1 MADGRQ
7 PEDSGPQWSS
17 PGAQGSSSPGGH
29 GENGF
34 SSTYRTCQPGGAHSG
49 SAASY
54 TKENGFNGD
63 LTSGHAVTAEQ
74 VSARIVQEVTAE
86 AVAVLKGEQE
96 LHPDTAVRLPSVEDS
111 ANLPPS
117 PPPSPAAEHFGPLDQ
132 DVGDEEEAGPLRRFQ
147 NSRERCK
154 FLAPSIS
161 VSVPEDDP
169 YHSDEEYYEH
179 PLFSPEWTRSGSRP
193 PGQAAAFRQIE
204 EEETIESLSAAEE
217 EEEETSEAAATAAA
231 LEEEEEEEQ
240 WSGEEPEQEPPSELL
255 QRAEVIG
262 EAQTLPGLQAEVH
275 TQAAT
280 AADEATNGKAEEAGG
295 QESPAEA
302 VKMEAERP
310 DSERTDPIG
319 MDFTESAMHLDDE
332 LPSYQ
337 SLARDADMPESPFA
351 RTCPM
356 EDFGVPP
363 SDQGHAKG
371 PCKAPN
377 EKPDVQSGAVKQS
390 LTETCDSSNIHEVKQ
405 GQIEDKQMEITKEED
420 MKDKSGM
427 SAYFETTTI
436 KTDASGSQ
444 GEGYY
449 ELSTKSEEQ
458 KDSVADLPL
467 PEISYSTLAQT
478 HSLEVQPD
486 LPKSSADTLHTA
498 LPVDRR
504 DDCRLS
510 PGKLALEQRSYSL
523 NITIGAMDHGDAQGR
538 PRIFS
543 PLATDI
549 MSHTSGS
556 LDESADYLPVTT
568 PSVEKLPQFP
578 PVILETTAST
588 TTPLS
593 SPPQETVTDVK
604 TSPQSESPES
614 PVQAKSCY
622 KNGTVMAPDLPE
634 MLDLAGTRSRLTSD
648 NTDSEIMRRKS
659 VPMDM
664 SSLVSDSLAHLFK
677 GDQGQMATKREM
689 QLEEQ
694 GYCVFSEY
702 SGPMPSPADLHSP
715 MDSSP
720 QIFNTV
726 ISEEKE
732 TGLVAFG
739 QQECPSTEDLK
750 PTEVVTPQVK
760 QECASTEDLK
770 PTEVVTPQAKQECP
784 STEDLKPTEVVTPQV
799 KQECPS
805 TEDLKPTEVV
815 TPQVKQ
821 ECPSTE
827 DLKPTEVV
835 TPQAKPEEE
844 KPKNEESSE
853 IESTPSE
860 KPHVETKQEDSD
872 LLKTEH
878 LEETKSPALPDN
890 EKGQLDKQAETFITP
905 KVTVTLEEARP
916 DLDAGFKLA
925 AETEAEIAD
934 YERQIRKLEMEDR
947 PLSVEEERELQ
958 ELREKVKNKPDL
970 VHQEA
975 YEEVDAEDAYQLTG
989 AAKDRI
995 ARPIRPS
1002 PASSVESATDEEK
1015 MHVSDTEKPR
1025 SPGEKESLKTDPNRL
1040 SPVGS
1045 FEKYFREERPS
1056 EQEVKQKDSVQPLKE
1071 KVAEE
1076 KPQSAPS
1083 KTDEAPL
1090 DTTVT
1095 QEVEEEVELAEEPDE
1110 VIPEPKPALNVEEKP
1125 VVDKTEPDEV
1135 VVEKEEEK
1143 VFEKEHV
1150 EDEEIL
1156 EGAKAA
1162 EDTVEPRA
1170 AIESVVTVE
1179 DDFITVVQTIDE
1191 SEVSGHSVR
1200 FSAPPEEEHPQL
1212 LQEEEE
1218 EDESVEM
1225 AQEVEMEAPS
1235 LEEAL
1240 DVPEPVEPPV
1250 CPAKEIEVPESEAP
1264 TQSYDEYKDETTI
1277 DDSILDS
1284 SWVDT
1289 QDDDKSMATEK
1300 IEPLPRVMSPVKK
1313 PHAEKPAKQRA
1324 KGGRTKGRITTPER
1338 KPVRKEPVPIQKDEM
1353 KKKKAVIR
1361 KAELTKKSDIQTC
1374 SPSRKSVLKA
1384 TVRHPRP
1391 TQHHACVKR
1400 KPTVSADGRLPFSV
1414 ARHSRDRASD
1424 GGSRSPEKRS
1434 SLPRPA
1440 SILTRRPQMADHEE
1454 SSTSIT
1460 SSGSTAPRRPTSFR
1474 TEVKAEHRTGRS
1486 HSMTGV
1492 ETARSRSARS
1502 GTSTPRT
1509 PGSTAITPGTPP
1521 SYSCRTPGTP
1531 HTPGTPKSLSLL
1543 SQEKKVA
1550 IIRTPPK
1557 SPATTPKQ
1565 LRIINQPL
1573 PDLKNVKSKIGSID
1587 NIKYQPKGGQVQIQ
1601 SKKIDLSHVT
1611 SKCGSL
1617 DNIRHRPGGG
1627 NVRIESVK
1635 LDFREKA
1642 HAKVGSL
1649 ENAHHTPGGGHVQ
1662 IESHKLMFRDVA
1674 KARVDHGAEIVI
1686 ETLRLSGGT
1695 SPHRHSH
1702 MSSSGS
1708 INMLESPQLATLAD
1722 DVTAALA
1729 KQGL

>member
-132 DVGDEEEAGPLRRFQ
+132 DVGDEEEAGPLRFFQ

-588 TTPLS
+588 TTPSS
-593 SPPQETVTDVK
+593 SPPQETDTDVK

-739 QQECPSTEDLK
+739 QQEGLLTEDLK
-750 PTEVVTPQVK
+750 
-760 QECASTEDLK
+760 A
-770 PTEVVTPQAKQECP
+770 
-784 STEDLKPTEVVTPQV
+784 
-799 KQECPS
+799 
-805 TEDLKPTEVV
+805 
-815 TPQVKQ
+815 
-821 ECPSTE
+821 
-827 DLKPTEVV
+827 TEVV

-1414 ARHSRDRASD
+1414 ARHSRDRASTSNPTTLTKIPTSKIWAEALLPARPNSASSFNKRSPLVEADLYEPRPSSAGPQVSLNSYAVKD

>member
-34 SSTYRTCQPGGAHSG
+34 SSTYRTCQPGGAHAG

-54 TKENGFNGD
+54 AKENGFNGD
-63 LTSGHAVTAEQ
+63 LSSGHAVTAEQ

-132 DVGDEEEAGPLRRFQ
+132 
-147 NSRERCK
+147 
-154 FLAPSIS
+154 
-161 VSVPEDDP
+161 
-169 YHSDEEYYEH
+169 
-179 PLFSPEWTRSGSRP
+179 
-193 PGQAAAFRQIE
+193 

-255 QRAEVIG
+255 ERAEVIG
-262 EAQTLPGLQAEVH
+262 EAQALLGLQAEVH
-275 TQAAT
+275 TQAVT
-280 AADEATNGKAEEAGG
+280 AADEAPNGRAEEAGG

-310 DSERTDPIG
+310 ENERTDPIG

-337 SLARDADMPESPFA
+337 SLARDTDMPESPFA
-351 RTCPM
+351 LTCPM
-356 EDFGVPP
+356 EDFEMPP
-363 SDQGHAKG
+363 SDQGHAKE
-371 PCKAPN
+371 PCDAPT
-377 EKPDVQSGAVKQS
+377 EKPNVQSGAVKQPS
-390 LTETCDSSNIHEVKQ
+390 TEMCDSNIHELKP
-405 GQIEDKQMEITKEED
+405 GQIEDKPMEIATEVD

-436 KTDASGSQ
+436 KTDVSGSQ

-458 KDSVADLPL
+458 KDSVGDLPL

-486 LPKSSADTLHTA
+486 LPQSSPDTLHTA

-523 NITIGAMDHGDAQGR
+523 NITIGSMEHGDAQGR
-538 PRIFS
+538 PRNFS

-568 PSVEKLPQFP
+568 PSVEMIPQFP
-578 PVILETTAST
+578 PLILETTVSV
-588 TTPLS
+588 TTPSS
-593 SPPQETVTDVK
+593 SPPTATVTDVK

-614 PVQAKSCY
+614 PVQAKGCY

-648 NTDSEIMRRKS
+648 NTDPEIMRRKS

-677 GDQGQMATKREM
+677 GDQGQTAPKREM

-702 SGPMPSPADLHSP
+702 SGPMPSPADVHSP

-732 TGLVAFG
+732 TGLVAFS
-739 QQECPSTEDLK
+739 QQECPSTEVVK
-750 PTEVVTPQVK
+750 PTEVVTPHSK
-760 QECASTEDLK
+760 S
-770 PTEVVTPQAKQECP
+770 
-784 STEDLKPTEVVTPQV
+784 
-799 KQECPS
+799 
-805 TEDLKPTEVV
+805 
-815 TPQVKQ
+815 
-821 ECPSTE
+821 
-827 DLKPTEVV
+827 
-835 TPQAKPEEE
+835 EEE
-844 KPKNEESSE
+844 KPENEESFE
-853 IESTPSE
+853 TESTPSE
-860 KPHVETKQEDSD
+860 KPPVETNREESD

-878 LEETKSPALPDN
+878 LEETKSPTLPDN
-890 EKGQLDKQAETFITP
+890 AKGQLDKQVEIFITP
-905 KVTVTLEEARP
+905 KVMVTLEEAKP
-916 DLDAGFKLA
+916 DLDAGSKLA

-975 YEEVDAEDAYQLTG
+975 YEEVDAEDVYQLTG

-1015 MHVSDTEKPR
+1015 MHLSDTEKPR
-1025 SPGEKESLKTDPNRL
+1025 SPGEKEALKTDPNRL

-1056 EQEVKQKDSVQPLKE
+1056 EQEVKQKDIVQPLKE

-1076 KPQSAPS
+1076 KPQPTPS

-1110 VIPEPKPALNVEEKP
+1110 VMPEPKPSFNLEEKP
-1125 VVDKTEPDEV
+1125 VVDATEPDKV

-1143 VFEKEHV
+1143 VVKKEEL
-1150 EDEEIL
+1150 EDEDVL

-1200 FSAPPEEEHPQL
+1200 FSAPPVEEHPQL

-1218 EDESVEM
+1218 EEESVEM

-1235 LEEAL
+1235 LEEVV
-1240 DVPEPVEPPV
+1240 DVPEPVESPV

-1264 TQSYDEYKDETTI
+1264 TQSYDDYKDETTI

-1300 IEPLPRVMSPVKK
+1300 IEPLPRVISPVKK
-1313 PHAEKPAKQRA
+1313 PSSEKTAKQRA
-1324 KGGRTKGRITTPER
+1324 KGSRTKGRITTPER
-1338 KPVRKEPVPIQKDEM
+1338 KPVRKEPVPLQKDEM
-1353 KKKKAVIR
+1353 KKKKAVIK

-1414 ARHSRDRASD
+1414 ARHSRDRASTSNPTTLTKIPTSKIRAEALLPARPNSASSSNKRSPLVEADLYEPRPSSAGPQVSLNSYAVKD

-1440 SILTRRPQMADHEE
+1440 SILTRRPHMADHEE

-1460 SSGSTAPRRPTSFR
+1460 SSGSTAPRRPTC
-1474 TEVKAEHRTGRS
+1474 
-1486 HSMTGV
+1486 V

-1543 SQEKKVA
+1543 SQEKRVA

-1573 PDLKNVKSKIGSID
+1573 PDLKNVRSKIGSID
-1587 NIKYQPKGGQVQIQ
+1587 NIKYQPKGGQIQIQ

-1686 ETLRLSGGT
+1686 EALRLSGGT

-1708 INMLESPQLATLAD
+1708 INMLESPQLATLAE

>member
-132 DVGDEEEAGPLRRFQ
+132 
-147 NSRERCK
+147 
-154 FLAPSIS
+154 
-161 VSVPEDDP
+161 
-169 YHSDEEYYEH
+169 
-179 PLFSPEWTRSGSRP
+179 
-193 PGQAAAFRQIE
+193 

-1414 ARHSRDRASD
+1414 ARHSRDRASTSNPTTLTKIPTSKIWAEALLPARPNSASSFNKRSPLVEADLYEPRPSSAGPQVSLNSYAVKD

>member
-34 SSTYRTCQPGGAHSG
+34 SSTYRTCQPGGAHAD

-132 DVGDEEEAGPLRRFQ
+132 
-147 NSRERCK
+147 
-154 FLAPSIS
+154 
-161 VSVPEDDP
+161 
-169 YHSDEEYYEH
+169 
-179 PLFSPEWTRSGSRP
+179 
-193 PGQAAAFRQIE
+193 
-204 EEETIESLSAAEE
+204 
-217 EEEETSEAAATAAA
+217 
-231 LEEEEEEEQ
+231 
-240 WSGEEPEQEPPSELL
+240 
-255 QRAEVIG
+255 
-262 EAQTLPGLQAEVH
+262 
-275 TQAAT
+275 
-280 AADEATNGKAEEAGG
+280 
-295 QESPAEA
+295 A

-310 DSERTDPIG
+310 GSERTDPIG

-337 SLARDADMPESPFA
+337 SIARDTDMPESPFA
-351 RTCPM
+351 GTCPM

-363 SDQGHAKG
+363 SDQGHAKE
-371 PCKAPN
+371 PCEAPT
-377 EKPDVQSGAVKQS
+377 EKPDVQSGAVKQPS
-390 LTETCDSSNIHEVKQ
+390 TETCDSSNIHEVKPE
-405 GQIEDKQMEITKEED
+405 QIEDKQMEITTGD

-449 ELSTKSEEQ
+449 ELSAKSEEQ
-458 KDSVADLPL
+458 NDSVGDLPL

-486 LPKSSADTLHTA
+486 LPKSGPDTLHTA

-510 PGKLALEQRSYSL
+510 PGKLALDQRSYSL
-523 NITIGAMDHGDAQGR
+523 NITIGAMDHGDAQGH
-538 PRIFS
+538 PRNFS

-549 MSHTSGS
+549 MSHTTGS

-568 PSVEKLPQFP
+568 PSLEKLPQFP
-578 PVILETTAST
+578 PLILETTAST
-588 TTPLS
+588 TTPSS
-593 SPPQETVTDVK
+593 SPPQETATDVK

-648 NTDSEIMRRKS
+648 NTDPEIMRRKS

-664 SSLVSDSLAHLFK
+664 SSLVSDSLSHLFK
-677 GDQGQMATKREM
+677 GDQCQMATKREM

-702 SGPMPSPADLHSP
+702 SGPMPSPADVHSP
-715 MDSSP
+715 MDSSS

-732 TGLVAFG
+732 TGLIAFG

-750 PTEVVTPQVK
+750 PTEVVTPQ
-760 QECASTEDLK
+760 
-770 PTEVVTPQAKQECP
+770 AK
-784 STEDLKPTEVVTPQV
+784 L
-799 KQECPS
+799 
-805 TEDLKPTEVV
+805 
-815 TPQVKQ
+815 
-821 ECPSTE
+821 
-827 DLKPTEVV
+827 
-835 TPQAKPEEE
+835 EEE
-844 KPKNEESSE
+844 KPKYEESFE
-853 IESTPSE
+853 IESKPSE
-860 KPHVETKQEDSD
+860 KPHAETEQEESD
-872 LLKTEH
+872 ILKTEH
-878 LEETKSPALPDN
+878 LEETKSPTLPDN

-905 KVTVTLEEARP
+905 KVMVTLEEAKP
-916 DLDAGFKLA
+916 DFDTGFTLA

-975 YEEVDAEDAYQLTG
+975 YEEIDAEDAYQLTG

-1015 MHVSDTEKPR
+1015 MLVSDTEKPR
-1025 SPGEKESLKTDPNRL
+1025 SPREKESLKTDPNRL

-1076 KPQSAPS
+1076 KLEPASS
-1083 KTDEAPL
+1083 KTDEAPI

-1110 VIPEPKPALNVEEKP
+1110 VMPEPKPALNVEEKP
-1125 VVDKTEPDEV
+1125 VVDTAEPDEV

-1143 VFEKEHV
+1143 VVEKEQV
-1150 EDEEIL
+1150 EVEEIL

-1162 EDTVEPRA
+1162 EETVEPRA

-1218 EDESVEM
+1218 EEESVEM

-1235 LEEAL
+1235 LEEAI
-1240 DVPEPVEPPV
+1240 DVPEPIEPPV
-1250 CPAKEIEVPESEAP
+1250 CPVKEIEVPESEAP
-1264 TQSYDEYKDETTI
+1264 TQSYDDYKDETTI

-1313 PHAEKPAKQRA
+1313 PPTEKPVKQRA
-1324 KGGRTKGRITTPER
+1324 KGTRTKGRITTPER
-1338 KPVRKEPVPIQKDEM
+1338 KPVRKEPLPIQKDEM
-1353 KKKKAVIR
+1353 KKKKAVIK

-1414 ARHSRDRASD
+1414 ARHSRDRASTSNPTTLTKIPTSKIWAEALLPARPNSASSFNKRSPLVEADLYGPRPSSAGPHVSLNSYAVKD
-1424 GGSRSPEKRS
+1424 GGSQSPEKRS

-1440 SILTRRPQMADHEE
+1440 SILTRRPHMADQEE

-1543 SQEKKVA
+1543 SQEKRVA

-1587 NIKYQPKGGQVQIQ
+1587 NIKYQPKGGQIQIQ

>member
-750 PTEVVTPQVK
+750 PTEVVTPQ
-760 QECASTEDLK
+760 A
-770 PTEVVTPQAKQECP
+770 
-784 STEDLKPTEVVTPQV
+784 

>member
-34 SSTYRTCQPGGAHSG
+34 SSTYRTCQPGGAHAG
-49 SAASY
+49 SAAPY

-132 DVGDEEEAGPLRRFQ
+132 
-147 NSRERCK
+147 
-154 FLAPSIS
+154 
-161 VSVPEDDP
+161 
-169 YHSDEEYYEH
+169 
-179 PLFSPEWTRSGSRP
+179 
-193 PGQAAAFRQIE
+193 
-204 EEETIESLSAAEE
+204 
-217 EEEETSEAAATAAA
+217 
-231 LEEEEEEEQ
+231 
-240 WSGEEPEQEPPSELL
+240 
-255 QRAEVIG
+255 
-262 EAQTLPGLQAEVH
+262 
-275 TQAAT
+275 
-280 AADEATNGKAEEAGG
+280 
-295 QESPAEA
+295 A

-310 DSERTDPIG
+310 GSERTDPIG

-337 SLARDADMPESPFA
+337 SIARDTDMPESPFA
-351 RTCPM
+351 GTCPM

-363 SDQGHAKG
+363 SDQGHAKE
-371 PCKAPN
+371 PCEAPT
-377 EKPDVQSGAVKQS
+377 EKPDVQSGAVKQPS
-390 LTETCDSSNIHEVKQ
+390 TETCDSSNIHEVKPE
-405 GQIEDKQMEITKEED
+405 QIEDKQMEITTGD

-449 ELSTKSEEQ
+449 ELSAKSEEQ
-458 KDSVADLPL
+458 NDSVGDLPL

-486 LPKSSADTLHTA
+486 LPKSGPDTLHTA

-510 PGKLALEQRSYSL
+510 PGKLALDQRSYSL
-523 NITIGAMDHGDAQGR
+523 NITIGAMDHGDAQGH
-538 PRIFS
+538 PRNFS

-568 PSVEKLPQFP
+568 PSLEKLPQFP
-578 PVILETTAST
+578 PLILETTAST
-588 TTPLS
+588 TTPSS
-593 SPPQETVTDVK
+593 SPPQETATDVK

-648 NTDSEIMRRKS
+648 NTDPEIMRRKS

-664 SSLVSDSLAHLFK
+664 SSLVSDSLSHLFK
-677 GDQGQMATKREM
+677 GDQCQMATKREM

-702 SGPMPSPADLHSP
+702 SGPMPSPADVHSP
-715 MDSSP
+715 MDSSS

-732 TGLVAFG
+732 TGLIAFG

-750 PTEVVTPQVK
+750 PTEVVTPQGK
-760 QECASTEDLK
+760 L
-770 PTEVVTPQAKQECP
+770 
-784 STEDLKPTEVVTPQV
+784 
-799 KQECPS
+799 
-805 TEDLKPTEVV
+805 
-815 TPQVKQ
+815 
-821 ECPSTE
+821 
-827 DLKPTEVV
+827 
-835 TPQAKPEEE
+835 EEE
-844 KPKNEESSE
+844 KPKYEESFE
-853 IESTPSE
+853 IESKPSE
-860 KPHVETKQEDSD
+860 KPHAETEQEESD
-872 LLKTEH
+872 ILKTEY
-878 LEETKSPALPDN
+878 LEETKSPTLPDN

-905 KVTVTLEEARP
+905 KVMVTLEEAKP
-916 DLDAGFKLA
+916 DFDTGFTLA

-975 YEEVDAEDAYQLTG
+975 YEEIDAEDAYQLTG

-1015 MHVSDTEKPR
+1015 MLVSDTEKPR
-1025 SPGEKESLKTDPNRL
+1025 SPREKESLKTDPNRL

-1076 KPQSAPS
+1076 KLEPASS
-1083 KTDEAPL
+1083 KTDEAPI

-1110 VIPEPKPALNVEEKP
+1110 VMPEPKPALNVEEKP
-1125 VVDKTEPDEV
+1125 VVDTAEPDEV

-1143 VFEKEHV
+1143 VVEKEQV
-1150 EDEEIL
+1150 EVEEIL

-1162 EDTVEPRA
+1162 EETVEPRA

-1218 EDESVEM
+1218 EEESVEM

-1235 LEEAL
+1235 LEEAI
-1240 DVPEPVEPPV
+1240 DVPEPIEPPV
-1250 CPAKEIEVPESEAP
+1250 CPVKEVEVPESEAP
-1264 TQSYDEYKDETTI
+1264 TQSYDDYKDETTI

-1313 PHAEKPAKQRA
+1313 PPTEKPVKQRG
-1324 KGGRTKGRITTPER
+1324 KGTRTKGRITTPER
-1338 KPVRKEPVPIQKDEM
+1338 KPVRKEPLPIQKDEM
-1353 KKKKAVIR
+1353 KKKKAVIK

-1414 ARHSRDRASD
+1414 ARHSRDRASTSNPTTLTKIPTSKIWAEALLPARPNSASSFNKRSPLVEADLYGPRPSSAGPHVSLNSYAVKD

-1440 SILTRRPQMADHEE
+1440 SILTRRPHMADQEE

-1543 SQEKKVA
+1543 SQEKRVA

-1587 NIKYQPKGGQVQIQ
+1587 NIKYQPKGGQIQIQ

>member
-34 SSTYRTCQPGGAHSG
+34 SSTYRTCQPGGAHAD

-204 EEETIESLSAAEE
+204 EETIESLSAAEE
-217 EEEETSEAAATAAA
+217 EEEEPSEAAATAAA
-231 LEEEEEEEQ
+231 LEEEEEEEEQ

-255 QRAEVIG
+255 ERAEVIG
-262 EAQTLPGLQAEVH
+262 EAQALPGLQAEVH

-280 AADEATNGKAEEAGG
+280 AADEATNGRAEEAGG

-310 DSERTDPIG
+310 GSERTDPIG

-337 SLARDADMPESPFA
+337 SIARDTDMPESPFA
-351 RTCPM
+351 GTCPM

-363 SDQGHAKG
+363 SDQGHAKE
-371 PCKAPN
+371 PCEAPT
-377 EKPDVQSGAVKQS
+377 EKPDVQSGAVKQPS
-390 LTETCDSSNIHEVKQ
+390 TETCDSSNIHEVKPE
-405 GQIEDKQMEITKEED
+405 QIEDKQMEITTGD

-449 ELSTKSEEQ
+449 ELSAKSEEQ
-458 KDSVADLPL
+458 NDSVGDLPL

-486 LPKSSADTLHTA
+486 LPKSGPDTLHTA

-510 PGKLALEQRSYSL
+510 PGKLALDQRSYSL
-523 NITIGAMDHGDAQGR
+523 NITIGAMDHGDAQGH
-538 PRIFS
+538 PRNFS

-549 MSHTSGS
+549 MSHTTGS

-568 PSVEKLPQFP
+568 PSLEKLPQFP
-578 PVILETTAST
+578 PLILETTAST
-588 TTPLS
+588 TTPSS
-593 SPPQETVTDVK
+593 SPPQETATDVK

-648 NTDSEIMRRKS
+648 NTDPEIMRRKS

-664 SSLVSDSLAHLFK
+664 SSLVSDSLSHLFK
-677 GDQGQMATKREM
+677 GDQCQMATKREM

-702 SGPMPSPADLHSP
+702 SGPMPSPADVHSP
-715 MDSSP
+715 MDSSS

-732 TGLVAFG
+732 TGLIAFG

-750 PTEVVTPQVK
+750 PTEVVTPQ
-760 QECASTEDLK
+760 
-770 PTEVVTPQAKQECP
+770 AK
-784 STEDLKPTEVVTPQV
+784 L
-799 KQECPS
+799 
-805 TEDLKPTEVV
+805 
-815 TPQVKQ
+815 
-821 ECPSTE
+821 
-827 DLKPTEVV
+827 
-835 TPQAKPEEE
+835 EEE
-844 KPKNEESSE
+844 KPKYEESFE
-853 IESTPSE
+853 IESKPSE
-860 KPHVETKQEDSD
+860 KPHAETEQEESD
-872 LLKTEH
+872 ILKTEH
-878 LEETKSPALPDN
+878 LEETKSPTLPDN

-905 KVTVTLEEARP
+905 KVMVTLEEAKP
-916 DLDAGFKLA
+916 DFDTGFTLA

-975 YEEVDAEDAYQLTG
+975 YEEIDAEDAYQLTG

-1015 MHVSDTEKPR
+1015 MLVSDTEKPR
-1025 SPGEKESLKTDPNRL
+1025 SPREKESLKTDPNRL

-1076 KPQSAPS
+1076 KLEPASS
-1083 KTDEAPL
+1083 KTDEAPI

-1110 VIPEPKPALNVEEKP
+1110 VMPEPKPALNVEEKP
-1125 VVDKTEPDEV
+1125 VVDTAEPDEV

-1143 VFEKEHV
+1143 VVEKEQV
-1150 EDEEIL
+1150 EVEEIL

-1162 EDTVEPRA
+1162 EETVEPRA

-1218 EDESVEM
+1218 EEESVEM

-1235 LEEAL
+1235 LEEAI
-1240 DVPEPVEPPV
+1240 DVPEPIEPPV
-1250 CPAKEIEVPESEAP
+1250 CPVKEIEVPESEAP
-1264 TQSYDEYKDETTI
+1264 TQSYDDYKDETTI

-1313 PHAEKPAKQRA
+1313 PPTEKPVKQRA
-1324 KGGRTKGRITTPER
+1324 KGTRTKGRITTPER
-1338 KPVRKEPVPIQKDEM
+1338 KPVRKEPLPIQKDEM
-1353 KKKKAVIR
+1353 KKKKAVIK

-1414 ARHSRDRASD
+1414 ARHSRDRASTSNPTTLTKIPTSKIWAEALLPARPNSASSFNKRSPLVEADLYGPRPSSAGPHVSLNSYAVKD
-1424 GGSRSPEKRS
+1424 GGSQSPEKRS

-1440 SILTRRPQMADHEE
+1440 SILTRRPHMADQEE

-1543 SQEKKVA
+1543 SQEKRVA

-1587 NIKYQPKGGQVQIQ
+1587 NIKYQPKGGQIQIQ

>member
-132 DVGDEEEAGPLRRFQ
+132 DVGDEEEAGPLRFFQ

-588 TTPLS
+588 TTPSS
-593 SPPQETVTDVK
+593 SPPQETDTDVK

-739 QQECPSTEDLK
+739 QQEGLLTEDLK
-750 PTEVVTPQVK
+750 
-760 QECASTEDLK
+760 A
-770 PTEVVTPQAKQECP
+770 
-784 STEDLKPTEVVTPQV
+784 
-799 KQECPS
+799 
-805 TEDLKPTEVV
+805 
-815 TPQVKQ
+815 
-821 ECPSTE
+821 
-827 DLKPTEVV
+827 TEVV

>member
-34 SSTYRTCQPGGAHSG
+34 SSTYRTCQPGGAHAD

-63 LTSGHAVTAEQ
+63 LTSGHAVTA
-74 VSARIVQEVTAE
+74 
-86 AVAVLKGEQE
+86 
-96 LHPDTAVRLPSVEDS
+96 VEDS

-132 DVGDEEEAGPLRRFQ
+132 
-147 NSRERCK
+147 
-154 FLAPSIS
+154 
-161 VSVPEDDP
+161 
-169 YHSDEEYYEH
+169 
-179 PLFSPEWTRSGSRP
+179 
-193 PGQAAAFRQIE
+193 

-217 EEEETSEAAATAAA
+217 EEEEPSEAAATAAA
-231 LEEEEEEEQ
+231 LEEEEEEEEQ

-255 QRAEVIG
+255 ERAEVIG
-262 EAQTLPGLQAEVH
+262 EAQALPGLQAEVH

-280 AADEATNGKAEEAGG
+280 AADEATNGRAEEAGG

-310 DSERTDPIG
+310 GSERTDPIG

-337 SLARDADMPESPFA
+337 SIARDTDMPESPFA
-351 RTCPM
+351 GTCPM

-363 SDQGHAKG
+363 SDQGHAKE
-371 PCKAPN
+371 PCEAPT
-377 EKPDVQSGAVKQS
+377 EKPDVQSGAVKQPS
-390 LTETCDSSNIHEVKQ
+390 TETCDSSNIHEVKPE
-405 GQIEDKQMEITKEED
+405 QIEDKQMEITTGD

-449 ELSTKSEEQ
+449 ELSAKSEEQ
-458 KDSVADLPL
+458 NDSVGDLPL

-486 LPKSSADTLHTA
+486 LPKSGPDTLHTA

-510 PGKLALEQRSYSL
+510 PGKLALDQRSYSL
-523 NITIGAMDHGDAQGR
+523 NITIGAMDHGDAQGH
-538 PRIFS
+538 PRNFS

-549 MSHTSGS
+549 MSHTTGS

-568 PSVEKLPQFP
+568 PSLEKLPQFP
-578 PVILETTAST
+578 PLILETTAST
-588 TTPLS
+588 TTPSS
-593 SPPQETVTDVK
+593 SPPQETATDVK

-648 NTDSEIMRRKS
+648 NTDPEIMRRKS

-664 SSLVSDSLAHLFK
+664 SSLVSDSLSHLFK
-677 GDQGQMATKREM
+677 GDQCQMATKREM

-702 SGPMPSPADLHSP
+702 SGPMPSPADVHSP
-715 MDSSP
+715 MDSSS

-732 TGLVAFG
+732 TGLIAFG

-750 PTEVVTPQVK
+750 PTEVVTPQ
-760 QECASTEDLK
+760 
-770 PTEVVTPQAKQECP
+770 AK
-784 STEDLKPTEVVTPQV
+784 L
-799 KQECPS
+799 
-805 TEDLKPTEVV
+805 
-815 TPQVKQ
+815 
-821 ECPSTE
+821 
-827 DLKPTEVV
+827 
-835 TPQAKPEEE
+835 EEE
-844 KPKNEESSE
+844 KPKYEESFE
-853 IESTPSE
+853 IESKPSE
-860 KPHVETKQEDSD
+860 KPHAETEQEESD
-872 LLKTEH
+872 ILKTEH
-878 LEETKSPALPDN
+878 LEETKSPTLPDN

-905 KVTVTLEEARP
+905 KVMVTLEEAKP
-916 DLDAGFKLA
+916 DFDTGFTLA

-975 YEEVDAEDAYQLTG
+975 YEEIDAEDAYQLTG

-1015 MHVSDTEKPR
+1015 MLVSDTEKPR
-1025 SPGEKESLKTDPNRL
+1025 SPREKESLKTDPNRL

-1076 KPQSAPS
+1076 KLEPASS
-1083 KTDEAPL
+1083 KTDEAPI

-1110 VIPEPKPALNVEEKP
+1110 VMPEPKPALNVEEKP
-1125 VVDKTEPDEV
+1125 VVDTAEPDEV

-1143 VFEKEHV
+1143 VVEKEQV
-1150 EDEEIL
+1150 EVEEIL

-1162 EDTVEPRA
+1162 EETVEPRA

-1218 EDESVEM
+1218 EEESVEM

-1235 LEEAL
+1235 LEEAI
-1240 DVPEPVEPPV
+1240 DVPEPIEPPV
-1250 CPAKEIEVPESEAP
+1250 CPVKEIEVPESEAP
-1264 TQSYDEYKDETTI
+1264 TQSYDDYKDETTI

-1313 PHAEKPAKQRA
+1313 PPTEKPVKQRA
-1324 KGGRTKGRITTPER
+1324 KGTRTKGRITTPER
-1338 KPVRKEPVPIQKDEM
+1338 KPVRKEPLPIQKDEM
-1353 KKKKAVIR
+1353 KKKKAVIK

-1414 ARHSRDRASD
+1414 ARHSRDRASTSNPTTLTKIPTSKIWAEALLPARPNSASSFNKRSPLVEADLYGPRPSSAGPHVSLNSYAVKD
-1424 GGSRSPEKRS
+1424 GGSQSPEKRS

-1440 SILTRRPQMADHEE
+1440 SILTRRPHMADQEE

-1543 SQEKKVA
+1543 SQEKRVA

-1587 NIKYQPKGGQVQIQ
+1587 NIKYQPKGGQIQIQ

>member
-34 SSTYRTCQPGGAHSG
+34 SSTYRTCQPGGAHAG
-49 SAASY
+49 SAAPY

-132 DVGDEEEAGPLRRFQ
+132 
-147 NSRERCK
+147 
-154 FLAPSIS
+154 
-161 VSVPEDDP
+161 
-169 YHSDEEYYEH
+169 
-179 PLFSPEWTRSGSRP
+179 
-193 PGQAAAFRQIE
+193 

-217 EEEETSEAAATAAA
+217 EEEEPSEAAATAAA
-231 LEEEEEEEQ
+231 LEEEEEEEEQ

-255 QRAEVIG
+255 ERAEVIG
-262 EAQTLPGLQAEVH
+262 EAQALPGLQAEVH

-280 AADEATNGKAEEAGG
+280 AADESTNGRAEEAGG

-310 DSERTDPIG
+310 GSERTDPIG

-337 SLARDADMPESPFA
+337 SIARDTDMPESPFA
-351 RTCPM
+351 GTCPM

-363 SDQGHAKG
+363 SDQGHAKE
-371 PCKAPN
+371 PCEAPT
-377 EKPDVQSGAVKQS
+377 EKPDVQSGAVKQPS
-390 LTETCDSSNIHEVKQ
+390 TETCDSSNIHEVKPE
-405 GQIEDKQMEITKEED
+405 QIEDKQMEITTGD

-449 ELSTKSEEQ
+449 ELSAKSEEQ
-458 KDSVADLPL
+458 NDSVGDLPL

-486 LPKSSADTLHTA
+486 LPKSGPDTLHTA

-510 PGKLALEQRSYSL
+510 PGKLALDQRSYSL
-523 NITIGAMDHGDAQGR
+523 NITIGAMDHGDAQGH
-538 PRIFS
+538 PRNFS

-568 PSVEKLPQFP
+568 PSLEKLPQFP
-578 PVILETTAST
+578 PLILETTAST
-588 TTPLS
+588 TTPSS
-593 SPPQETVTDVK
+593 SPPQETATDVK

-648 NTDSEIMRRKS
+648 NTDPEIMRRKS

-664 SSLVSDSLAHLFK
+664 SSLVSDSLSHLFK
-677 GDQGQMATKREM
+677 GDQCQMATKREM

-702 SGPMPSPADLHSP
+702 SGPMPSPADVHSP
-715 MDSSP
+715 MDSSS

-732 TGLVAFG
+732 TGLIAFG

-750 PTEVVTPQVK
+750 PTEVVTPQGK
-760 QECASTEDLK
+760 L
-770 PTEVVTPQAKQECP
+770 
-784 STEDLKPTEVVTPQV
+784 
-799 KQECPS
+799 
-805 TEDLKPTEVV
+805 
-815 TPQVKQ
+815 
-821 ECPSTE
+821 
-827 DLKPTEVV
+827 
-835 TPQAKPEEE
+835 EEE
-844 KPKNEESSE
+844 KPKYEESFE
-853 IESTPSE
+853 IESKPSE
-860 KPHVETKQEDSD
+860 KPHAETEQEESD
-872 LLKTEH
+872 ILKTEY
-878 LEETKSPALPDN
+878 LEETKSPTLPDN

-905 KVTVTLEEARP
+905 KVMVTLEEAKP
-916 DLDAGFKLA
+916 DFDTGFTLA

-975 YEEVDAEDAYQLTG
+975 YEEIDAEDAYQLTG

-1015 MHVSDTEKPR
+1015 MLVSDTEKPR
-1025 SPGEKESLKTDPNRL
+1025 SPREKESLKTDPNRL

-1076 KPQSAPS
+1076 KLEPASS
-1083 KTDEAPL
+1083 KTDEAPI

-1110 VIPEPKPALNVEEKP
+1110 VMPEPKPALNVEEKP
-1125 VVDKTEPDEV
+1125 VVDTAEPDEV

-1143 VFEKEHV
+1143 VVEKEQV
-1150 EDEEIL
+1150 EVEEIL

-1162 EDTVEPRA
+1162 EETVEPRA

-1218 EDESVEM
+1218 EEESVEM

-1235 LEEAL
+1235 LEEAI
-1240 DVPEPVEPPV
+1240 DVPEPIEPPV
-1250 CPAKEIEVPESEAP
+1250 CPVKEVEVPESEAP
-1264 TQSYDEYKDETTI
+1264 TQSYDDYKDETTI

-1313 PHAEKPAKQRA
+1313 PPTEKPVKQRG
-1324 KGGRTKGRITTPER
+1324 KGTRTKGRITTPER
-1338 KPVRKEPVPIQKDEM
+1338 KPVRKEPLPIQKDEM
-1353 KKKKAVIR
+1353 KKKKAVIK

-1414 ARHSRDRASD
+1414 ARHSRDRASTSNPTTLTKIPTSKIWAEALLPARPNSASSFNKRSPLVEADLYGPRPSSAGPHVSLNSYAVKD

-1440 SILTRRPQMADHEE
+1440 SILTRRPHMADQEE

-1543 SQEKKVA
+1543 SQEKRVA

-1587 NIKYQPKGGQVQIQ
+1587 NIKYQPKGGQIQIQ